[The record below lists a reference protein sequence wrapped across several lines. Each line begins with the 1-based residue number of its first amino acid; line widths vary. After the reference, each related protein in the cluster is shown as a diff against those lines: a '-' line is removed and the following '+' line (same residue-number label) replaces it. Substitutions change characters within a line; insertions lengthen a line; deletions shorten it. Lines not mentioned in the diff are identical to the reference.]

1 MIRTRSTGFV
11 QSSNN
16 QLSTSSSLS
25 QNPLATMPVLQQVDS
40 SLHMDRGAGSESKLK
55 KDLSPRARS
64 AAGRW
69 SRLCFCLSDVSV
81 IKGLK
86 YTMAIGT
93 FFYILVLCTAPSPL
107 QEHYRSIKAMNDQLT
122 VVVNTFRRLDLMQEA
137 VEHYAKCPI
146 TKYVYIIW
154 SEKNPPPERI
164 TAKYAHVR
172 RPQIFFSS
180 HAKDSLNNRFKPL
193 LKGHTDAIFAVDDDM
208 RVSCGDLELAYET
221 WRGAKR
227 TLVGFMPRLHLRG
240 KNGQLVYRCWW
251 RVWWHGVYSII
262 LTKAAIMH
270 HDFFDLYTNMMPQA
284 ARDLV
289 DSERNCED
297 IAMQFLIANH
307 TQLPPIYV
315 KGHVEDLGVF
325 SGISTSNGA
334 ANGRH
339 MGRRSEC
346 LNELSKIFG
355 HLPLL
360 TSHIVVD
367 AASNGWTNMPS
378 SWWEFISSDLWKLD

>member
-1 MIRTRSTGFV
+1 
-11 QSSNN
+11 
-16 QLSTSSSLS
+16 
-25 QNPLATMPVLQQVDS
+25 MPVLQQDNNS
-40 SLHMDRGAGSESKLK
+40 SLLERGVGSESKMK
-55 KDLSPRARS
+55 KDVSPRARS
-64 AAGRW
+64 ASKWAHA
-69 SRLCFCLSDVSV
+69 RLLYSDVSV
-81 IKGLK
+81 MKALK
-86 YTMAIGT
+86 
-93 FFYILVLCTAPSPL
+93 YILVVGIGFYVLVLLTAPSPL
-107 QEHYRSIKAMNDQLT
+107 QEHHRSIKSMHDQLT
-122 VVVNTFRRLDLMQEA
+122 VVVNTFKRIDLMEDA
-137 VEHYAKCPI
+137 VEHYARCPI

-154 SEKNPPPERI
+154 SEKDPPPERI
-164 TAKYAHVR
+164 TAKFSHVR
-172 RPQIFFSS
+172 RPKIQFSS

-193 LKGHTDAIFAVDDDM
+193 PGGRTDAIFTVDDDM

-221 WRGAKR
+221 WRGAQR

-270 HDFFDLYTNMMPQA
+270 HDFFDLYTNAMPQA

-289 DSERNCED
+289 DNERNCED
-297 IAMQFLIANH
+297 IAMQFLIANQ

-325 SGISTSNGA
+325 NGISTNGA
-334 ANGRH
+334 GNGRH

-346 LNELSKIFG
+346 LNDLSKIFG